1 MRTVALS
8 SFKAFLDLVFDS
20 FPYTYLFLCMH
31 ASVEVERQLAG
42 LSSFFLSWGTGSQT
56 RVVSFGN
63 KCPSPLST
71 FEWTF
76 VSYRRK
82 IIFNKNFL
90 SDLKY

>member
-1 MRTVALS
+1 MRTAALS
-8 SFKAFLDLVFDS
+8 SFKAFLVLVLDFS
-20 FPYTYLFLCMH
+20 PHSYLFLCMH
-31 ASVEVERQLAG
+31 ASVEVGRQLAG
-42 LSSFFLSWGTGSQT
+42 VGSFYRVGTGGQT
-56 RVVSFGN
+56 RVVSFGS

-82 IIFNKNFL
+82 IILNKNFL